1 MINQIEEDRGELPE
15 HLPRGVSAEIA
26 AANEDVQGIIQPRLV
41 MLMEIADSFL
51 LTIIDSME
59 TVPYGIRWICK
70 QIKSLTRVCR
80 FCTWLGREPLSNRP
94 LTLLSLLDCLA
105 AAQVPGRERFRHLL
119 AHRRLLLPPLHQP
132 SRRHTPGVHARRRRP
147 GQAPAADAHAHRK
160 DAPEPR
166 QQAVVR
172 QGGLHDVAQ
181 PLCRQEQGPDQPVPQ
196 RPMRRRRLLRESRG
210 ERRSS
215 CHASGRPTDFSLTL
229 SHQLDQYLALSKKDL
244 RINITLNE
252 LYVTQDYLQKHID
265 ILAPSDKAHLRLCLA
280 ELGPAPGQVPRKEN
294 RAIDLPL
301 FSRWETPVQ
310 DIATQ
315 LMSDSNVT
323 KNDILF
329 QETKSI
335 FVQLLRSLPQ
345 LAERRPIN
353 LAHLAEKAA
362 TAKDAQLVRKG
373 IKVKEMLRELE
384 ELGVLDSRDNHRL
397 MQEEVSA
404 ELVHLGNM
412 REKVLAET
420 DSLDSVYK
428 TIGDHNACVLAY
440 ARLFSAQAA
449 S

>member
-1 MINQIEEDRGELPE
+1 M
-15 HLPRGVSAEIA
+15 
-26 AANEDVQGIIQPRLV
+26 
-41 MLMEIADSFL
+41 
-51 LTIIDSME
+51 
-59 TVPYGIRWICK
+59 
-70 QIKSLTRVCR
+70 
-80 FCTWLGREPLSNRP
+80 
-94 LTLLSLLDCLA
+94 
-105 AAQVPGRERFRHLL
+105 
-119 AHRRLLLPPLHQP
+119 
-132 SRRHTPGVHARRRRP
+132 
-147 GQAPAADAHAHRK
+147 
-160 DAPEPR
+160 
-166 QQAVVR
+166 
-172 QGGLHDVAQ
+172 
-181 PLCRQEQGPDQPVPQ
+181 
-196 RPMRRRRLLRESRG
+196 
-210 ERRSS
+210 
-215 CHASGRPTDFSLTL
+215 
-229 SHQLDQYLALSKKDL
+229 DQYLALSKKDL

-280 ELGPAPGQVPRKEN
+280 ELGPAPSQVPRKEN

-420 DSLDSVYK
+420 ESLDSVYK
-428 TIGDHNACVLAY
+428 TIGDHNAYLRSQLEQYKSYLQNVRGASAKEKGQVPVGVTAVGGKEKKQAKAQLLGPYRFTHAQFEKEGIILESNVPENRCVRSPTPETL
-440 ARLFSAQAA
+440 
-449 S
+449 

>member
-1 MINQIEEDRGELPE
+1 
-15 HLPRGVSAEIA
+15 
-26 AANEDVQGIIQPRLV
+26 
-41 MLMEIADSFL
+41 
-51 LTIIDSME
+51 
-59 TVPYGIRWICK
+59 
-70 QIKSLTRVCR
+70 
-80 FCTWLGREPLSNRP
+80 
-94 LTLLSLLDCLA
+94 
-105 AAQVPGRERFRHLL
+105 
-119 AHRRLLLPPLHQP
+119 
-132 SRRHTPGVHARRRRP
+132 
-147 GQAPAADAHAHRK
+147 
-160 DAPEPR
+160 
-166 QQAVVR
+166 
-172 QGGLHDVAQ
+172 
-181 PLCRQEQGPDQPVPQ
+181 
-196 RPMRRRRLLRESRG
+196 
-210 ERRSS
+210 
-215 CHASGRPTDFSLTL
+215 
-229 SHQLDQYLALSKKDL
+229 
-244 RINITLNE
+244 
-252 LYVTQDYLQKHID
+252 
-265 ILAPSDKAHLRLCLA
+265 LA

-420 DSLDSVYK
+420 ESLDSVYK
-428 TIGDHNACVLAY
+428 TIGDHNACVFGLLARPVLV
-440 ARLFSAQAA
+440 ARS
-449 S
+449 